1 MRGRPVKPVGHYGE
15 IGISERIVG
24 DKKTFYA
31 KCRFRDFDGEIRQV
45 AATGKSKSA
54 ATNALKEKLADRT
67 QLGTGSITADTKLSV
82 LAEEWYADKLAEGLA
97 YRTTERQRQV
107 LDTYVLGAL
116 GELRLR
122 EVTTGR
128 LDRYVRV
135 VAKNVGAPTAV
146 IVKGVLSGIMGMAA
160 RYDAVAANPVG
171 DVSTPKVEKT
181 AIRALSLEEF
191 KAMRAYAA
199 EKLAPLTVEQRL
211 AKTGDKRRMGGRTRS
226 QMLLDVIDALIATG
240 IRPGEVLAIRTS
252 RLFLA
257 EDIPYVR
264 IDATVLRKT
273 GEGLVIQENTKA
285 NDIRILALPKFAVDM
300 FTRILVELEPNPWDV
315 VFPSSVGTL
324 MDPRNLRSAWAKTF
338 EGSEFE
344 WVTAKTLRKS
354 VATLID
360 TEHGSANA
368 AKQLGHASDSMT
380 KKHYIEPSRLAV
392 DQRETLAQFGN

>member
-1 MRGRPVKPVGHYGE
+1 MRGRPALPIGHYGN
-15 IGISERIVG
+15 ISTREVKVG
-24 DKKTFYA
+24 SKSTFYA
-31 KCRFRDFDGEIRQV
+31 KCQFRDFDGETRQV
-45 AATGKSKSA
+45 TASGKSKSA
-54 ATNALKEKLADRT
+54 ATNALKLKLEDRM
-67 QLGTGSITADTKLSV
+67 QLGTGDVTPETKLKV

-160 RYDAVAANPVG
+160 RYDAVPANPVG

-181 AIRALSLEEF
+181 AIRALSLAEF
-191 KAMRAYAA
+191 KSMRAYAK
-199 EKLAPLTVEQRL
+199 ETLAPRTTEQRL
-211 AKTGDKRRMGGRTRS
+211 AKTGDTRRMGGRTRS

-240 IRPGEVLAIRTS
+240 IRPGEVLAIRSS

-257 EDIPYVR
+257 EDVPYVR
-264 IDATVLRKT
+264 VDATVIRKT

-285 NDIRILALPKFAVDM
+285 KDVRILALPKFAVDM
-300 FTRILVELEPNPWDV
+300 FTRILVELEPNEWDV

-338 EGSEFE
+338 AGSEFE

-360 TEHGSANA
+360 LEHSSADA

-392 DQRETLAQFGN
+392 DQRETLAQFRQ